1 MAKVVGVKFNHSSKL
16 YYFNPE
22 DKDYKK
28 GDKVI
33 VETSRGV
40 EYGVIL
46 SGPKEVSDNEL
57 IMPLKPILRFATK
70 KDIERVKQHEDKI
83 PWVIET
89 TQKEIVKHNLDMK
102 IVDAEFPFD
111 DSKVIIYFT
120 APNRI
125 DFRELVKSLAVILK
139 QRIELHQIG
148 VRDEAKLLGGIA
160 PCGRVC
166 CCKSFLPDFKRVSI
180 KMAKCQGLS
189 LNPTKISGLC
199 GKLMCCLEYENEPYE
214 EAYKK
219 MPKVGSEV
227 TTPDGKAT
235 VISNNMLKL
244 LVKTKTVQ
252 KDGSVIYGEYKLC
265 DVQFDKKAVVDN
277 DDDGGEEEN

>member
-22 DKDYKK
+22 NKDYKK
-28 GDKVI
+28 DDKVI
-33 VETSRGV
+33 VETARGV
-40 EYGVIL
+40 EFGVIL
-46 SGPKEVSDNEL
+46 SGPKEVDDKDL
-57 IMPLKPILRFATK
+57 ILPLKPILRLASK
-70 KDIERVKQHEDKI
+70 KDIEKVRACEEKI
-83 PWVIET
+83 PWVIAT
-89 TQKEIVKHNLDMK
+89 TQKEIEKHNLDMK
-102 IVDAEFPFD
+102 VVDAEFPFD
-111 DSKVIIYFT
+111 DTKVIIYFT

-166 CCKSFLPDFKRVSI
+166 CCKAFLPDFKRVTI
-180 KMAKCQGLS
+180 KMAKNQGLS
-189 LNPTKISGLC
+189 LNPSKISGLC

-219 MPKVGSEV
+219 MPKIGSEV
-227 TTPDGKAT
+227 TTPDGKAI
-235 VISNNMLKL
+235 VIANNMLKL
-244 LVKTKTVQ
+244 LVKTKMVQ
-252 KDGSVIYGEYKLC
+252 KDGSLIYGEYKLC
-265 DVQFDKKAVVDN
+265 DVQFDKKNVDVKE
-277 DDDGGEEEN
+277 DDDGEEDI

>member
-22 DKDYKK
+22 DKNYKIN
-28 GDKVI
+28 DKII

-46 SGPKEVSDNEL
+46 SGPKEVEDKDL
-57 IMPLKPILRFATK
+57 ILPLKPILRLATK
-70 KDIERVKQHEDKI
+70 KDIEKVRIHEEKI
-83 PWVIET
+83 PWVIST
-89 TQKEIVKHNLDMK
+89 TQKEVEKFNLDMK
-102 IVDAEFPFD
+102 VVDAEFPFD

-125 DFRELVKSLAVILK
+125 DFRDLVKSLAVLLK

-166 CCKSFLPDFKRVSI
+166 CCKCFLPDFKRVSI
-180 KMAKCQGLS
+180 KMAKNQGLS
-189 LNPTKISGLC
+189 LNPAKISGLC

-214 EAYKK
+214 EAFKK

-252 KDGSVIYGEYKLC
+252 EDGSVKYAEYKLC
-265 DVQFDKKAVVDN
+265 EVKFDKKVVDTN
-277 DDDGGEEEN
+277 DDDEGEEEN